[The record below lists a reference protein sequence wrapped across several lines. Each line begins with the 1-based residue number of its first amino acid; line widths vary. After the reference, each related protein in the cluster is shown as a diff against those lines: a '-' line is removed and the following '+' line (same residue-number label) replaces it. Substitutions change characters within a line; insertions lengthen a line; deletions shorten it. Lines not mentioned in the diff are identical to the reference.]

1 MKHNQDNRGIGDNS
15 VDAKE
20 TLVEGFERILNK
32 VIANIIDKQL
42 FYNLAKDDHED
53 VRTSTRVADRFKHLE
68 CLKSNIDIREEP
80 IKLIQKF
87 YYADRNNPL
96 ENTAHRQGRSVTEN
110 DLNELER
117 SYGKEVADYYR
128 GRVNVKKF

>member
-80 IKLIQKF
+80 IKLIEKF

-96 ENTAHRQGRSVTEN
+96 TPHATKQVTED

-128 GRVNVKKF
+128 GRVNVRK

>member
-68 CLKSNIDIREEP
+68 CLKNNIDIREEP
-80 IKLIQKF
+80 IKLIEKF

-96 ENTAHRQGRSVTEN
+96 TPHATKQVTED

-128 GRVNVKKF
+128 GRVNVRK